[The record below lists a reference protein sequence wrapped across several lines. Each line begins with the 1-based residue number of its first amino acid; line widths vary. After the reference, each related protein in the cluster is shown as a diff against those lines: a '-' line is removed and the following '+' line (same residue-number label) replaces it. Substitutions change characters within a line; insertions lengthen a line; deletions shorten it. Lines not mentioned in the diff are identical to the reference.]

1 MSADRLTLPQPDRI
15 VDGVLA
21 VLAGAD
27 LTMIAARTMMDPAD
41 LADALEVYQDAGRA
55 ALQQRAERD
64 WYQVRVRFPAWEA
77 AETIGAQR
85 LGPCLD
91 RLQADGAMT
100 GWWFLRKHPCWR
112 VRFHNADTATVNDVL
127 TELTATGVIDRWWPT
142 IYEPESAAFGG
153 HDGMTIAHTLFCQDA
168 RGVLDYARQDSPG
181 LGRRELSL
189 LLLNEL
195 LRSAGLDTF
204 ERGDVFA
211 QVAAL
216 RPTPA
221 PGDQNKIEDLAAKV
235 TIPLSIPR
243 VADSSLFAANGPIAH
258 AAPWLEAFRTAGH
271 CLGEAAA
278 QGLLDRGIRAILTHV

>member
-1 MSADRLTLPQPDRI
+1 MEGLALPHNLSTLDFGRSRRAHRTFGLLAVTRAAAPVMRRHRSGRI
-15 VDGVLA
+15 V
-21 VLAGAD
+21 
-27 LTMIAARTMMDPAD
+27 TMSSIAACTPGGSRETMTA
-41 LADALEVYQDAGRA
+41 
-55 ALQQRAERD
+55 
-64 WYQVRVRFPAWEA
+64 
-77 AETIGAQR
+77 
-85 LGPCLD
+85 
-91 RLQADGAMT
+91 
-100 GWWFLRKHPCWR
+100 WWFLRKHPCWR
-112 VRFHNADTATVNDVL
+112 VRFHNADTATVNGVL

-142 IYEPESAAFGG
+142 IHEPESAAFGG
-153 HDGMTIAHTLFCQDA
+153 HDGMSIAHTLFCQDT
-168 RGVLDYARQDSPG
+168 RGVLDYARQHSPG

-278 QGLLDRGIRAILTHV
+278 QGLLDRGIRAILTHVLIFHWNRLGLTAASQGILAHAARSALLPHG